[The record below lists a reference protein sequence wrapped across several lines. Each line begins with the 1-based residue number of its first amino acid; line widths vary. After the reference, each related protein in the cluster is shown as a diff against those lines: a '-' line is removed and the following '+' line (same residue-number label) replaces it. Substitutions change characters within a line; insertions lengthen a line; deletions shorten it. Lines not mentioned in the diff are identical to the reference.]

1 MRKGLEKN
9 KKKQK
14 QEDTW
19 IRFAAVLIFS
29 AFNFVELEICN
40 GSSLRMPFR
49 YMLMNTGVMVC
60 FYAVIYALSG
70 RIHAAIVI
78 GTGISTGIG
87 ILNYYVIAFRGTPV
101 STRDLKN
108 FKTALSVAANYNFT
122 ADKRVIAELGIGA
135 ACIFAAV
142 LCRKKIPVK
151 KRKKSQYWKQVFFS
165 VLGSLVF
172 LYVCF
177 FSPYSLKPKN
187 TFGWSWETAYYEYG
201 FLAESLEIMEA
212 SWRTVSKPAD
222 YSEKRREEIL
232 KSIPTENPKSEN
244 LPHIILILNESW
256 YDLETIVSIDC
267 EEITPYIN
275 RTENALRGYS
285 MVPMVGT
292 NLSEYELLTG
302 NSLQLM
308 QGITPFNSLD
318 LSGKESMVSVLKRIG
333 YHTAAMHPAIATN
346 YSRNIAYPAM
356 GFDDILFIDDFKREE
371 LYGQR
376 PHLTDSAAFLELID
390 QFEKNK
396 DNGPQFLYLLTIQNH
411 GGWEVNPEE
420 LNTVSVEND
429 FGVYREMTE
438 EYLSCLQRTDVAW
451 KELIDYFETVEEPT
465 IVCMVGDHAPSFAD
479 TLSKY
484 WSGKTDEELA
494 VLLNAT
500 PYIIWA
506 NYDWER
512 REIGDTS
519 IHYLGAAILE
529 LAGIQSDAYYN
540 YMNEMRK
547 SIPVMSAFH
556 LYLASD
562 GRQYYYTDENEYQ
575 DMLNAYF
582 ILEYGRVK

>member
-122 ADKRVIAELGIGA
+122 ADKRVIAAIGIGA

-356 GFDDILFIDDFKREE
+356 GFDDILFIDDFKRE
-371 LYGQR
+371 
-376 PHLTDSAAFLELID
+376 
-390 QFEKNK
+390 
-396 DNGPQFLYLLTIQNH
+396 
-411 GGWEVNPEE
+411 WEVNPEE